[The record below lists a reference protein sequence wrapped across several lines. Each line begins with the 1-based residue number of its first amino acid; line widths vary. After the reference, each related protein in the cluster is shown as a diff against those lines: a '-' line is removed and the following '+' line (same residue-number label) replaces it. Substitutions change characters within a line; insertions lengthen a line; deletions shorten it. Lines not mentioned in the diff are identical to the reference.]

1 MANMFAEPTWAIV
14 ELFGHNVIAGEVT
27 SVSVA
32 GTEMLRVDVPT
43 VDGADAFTKFY
54 GGGAL
59 YAITPVD
66 EATARLAIEKFRTR
80 PVDVWTLP
88 DRQLAPRVIEGDEDE
103 WSR

>member
-32 GTEMLRVDVPT
+32 GTEMLRVDVPA

-66 EATARLAIEKFRTR
+66 EATARVAIEKFRTR
-80 PVDVWTLP
+80 PVDPWTLP
-88 DRQLAPRVIEGDEDE
+88 DRQLPPRVIDDDEDE
-103 WSR
+103 LQF